1 MNGTWADHTAI
12 QGIARML
19 QRDILIVTSKE
30 ESTKLGS
37 LTTLIP
43 GGEGLPVCA
52 SPAESI
58 CLGHQNELHYISLEP
73 TVCQTEAEQI
83 TLSTRTVSE
92 ATTEPSISALMSDEV
107 ISHDIL

>member
-1 MNGTWADHTAI
+1 
-12 QGIARML
+12 ML

-30 ESTKLGS
+30 DSTKLGF

-43 GGEGLPVCA
+43 GGEKGLPVCA

-58 CLGHQNELHYISLEP
+58 CLGHLNELHYISLEP
-73 TVCQTEAEQI
+73 TVCQAEADQI

-92 ATTEPSISALMSDEV
+92 ATTEPSISALMPDEV
-107 ISHDIL
+107 ISYDIL